1 MYPVIFTIRPFTLFG
16 FDIGPLTLHTYGVV
30 LALAF
35 LAGLW
40 ITGRQA
46 RRAKLDPT
54 RVTDLAI
61 YALIAGLVGAK
72 LLLLALDWRHYS
84 AHPRELLSLFQSAGV
99 FYGGLL
105 GAIPLAWWYTARHKL
120 PIWPVLDVLAPG
132 LALAQSIGRW
142 GCLAAGCCY
151 GKFCSLPW
159 AVVFP
164 AQNVRNLDTPPGKP
178 LHPTQIYES
187 FATLAIFLTLIWFA
201 RRKRFHGQITAIY
214 LLLYAAARFA
224 IEYFRGDSARGFVF
238 GRLFSTSQ
246 LIALIILLGT
256 LALWPYL
263 RKRQR
268 IESGAVA

>member
-61 YALIAGLVGAK
+61 YTLIAGLVGAK
-72 LLLLALDWRHYS
+72 LLLLAVEWRHYS

-120 PIWPVLDVLAPG
+120 PIWPVFDVLAPG

-142 GCLAAGCCY
+142 GCLAAGC
-151 GKFCSLPW
+151 
-159 AVVFP
+159 
-164 AQNVRNLDTPPGKP
+164 
-178 LHPTQIYES
+178 
-187 FATLAIFLTLIWFA
+187 
-201 RRKRFHGQITAIY
+201 
-214 LLLYAAARFA
+214 
-224 IEYFRGDSARGFVF
+224 
-238 GRLFSTSQ
+238 
-246 LIALIILLGT
+246 
-256 LALWPYL
+256 
-263 RKRQR
+263 
-268 IESGAVA
+268 